1 MADRALMMLDALD
14 SLYPLDKTQKE
25 FVKRIIKTAFH
36 EGVYEG
42 MLQMSNEHAK
52 RYEQDYT
59 IRHQS

>member
-1 MADRALMMLDALD
+1 MMLDALD

-42 MLQMSNEHAK
+42 MLQLSNEHEK
-52 RYEQDYT
+52 RHEQDYT